1 MGPWGPVPH
10 TLGRGLVSWPSL
22 NPQCPGCRHSH
33 GGGFNRPCHLL
44 GRGGPWARSR
54 GRQGA
59 VLLAHTAPLWPLHTP
74 GVTVDLDDLPGLV
87 GSLVVHTRAVL
98 LGHAASAP
106 IGQQPHRADTARH
119 AVSAELWTGGCRQQS
134 LWPGSGM
141 PPTRAPPAAQ
151 PRPSGRLTQS
161 TSRVWQLRTHSA
173 PGASAEALLQSR
185 NTIGATH
192 PAETATLG
200 GPPGQ
205 LQPSPRSWG
214 EHGAPRAEVQ
224 GRPHLCSAPWPPDS
238 SASHS
243 HTSYERRGWGQSGPL
258 PHCPHPDPRRDPGL
272 VVSQGRA
279 PSAGL
284 R

>member
-59 VLLAHTAPLWPLHTP
+59 VLSAHTAPPWPLHTP

-141 PPTRAPPAAQ
+141 PPTRAPRQHSHALQADSHS
-151 PRPSGRLTQS
+151 PRPGCGSFE
-161 TSRVWQLRTHSA
+161 RT
-173 PGASAEALLQSR
+173 R
-185 NTIGATH
+185 
-192 PAETATLG
+192 
-200 GPPGQ
+200 PPV
-205 LQPSPRSWG
+205 
-214 EHGAPRAEVQ
+214 H
-224 GRPHLCSAPWPPDS
+224 
-238 SASHS
+238 
-243 HTSYERRGWGQSGPL
+243 
-258 PHCPHPDPRRDPGL
+258 PRRRCC
-272 VVSQGRA
+272 SQGT
-279 PSAGL
+279 P
-284 R
+284 